1 MAQRSRAIFPAILL
15 LFGVLGVFNV
25 LEMPRS
31 AGLRTVEAVQLVAS
45 GMCFGVALVWLV
57 ARLRGKP
64 IE

>member
-1 MAQRSRAIFPAILL
+1 MARRSRAVFPVILL
-15 LFGVLGVFNV
+15 LFGVLGILNFAV
-25 LEMPRS
+25 MPRS
-31 AGLRTVEAVQLVAS
+31 PSLRTVEAVQLVAC